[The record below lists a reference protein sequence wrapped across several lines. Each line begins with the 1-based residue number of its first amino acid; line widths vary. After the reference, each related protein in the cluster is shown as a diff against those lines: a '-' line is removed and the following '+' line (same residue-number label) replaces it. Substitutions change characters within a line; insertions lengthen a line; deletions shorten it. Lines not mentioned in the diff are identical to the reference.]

1 MSSALYAI
9 PRAGGWQP
17 IRLKKGR
24 LGDGGYCANSS
35 HMDLSVSLV
44 WLQFIGDVEKL
55 FNINVKPDGRHWY
68 QVGPSLADKDRK
80 NKRPVD

>member
-55 FNINVKPDGRHWY
+55 FNINVKPDDRQWY
-68 QVGPSLADKDRK
+68 QAGPSLADKDRK
-80 NKRPVD
+80 NKSPVD